1 MSEHADGPVAIDPRF
16 YDAVLFDL
24 DGVLTDT
31 ASVHFAAWKAVF
43 DAYLASRDTEDGHEL
58 NPFTEA
64 DYRRFV
70 DGKPREDGIR
80 DFLASHG
87 ISLPQGDVS
96 DDGDDT
102 IQGLGNRKQRLYG
115 ELLARGISGFDSS
128 VAFVHQLRSADIRT
142 AVYSSSRN
150 CANVLRAAGL
160 DELFPIRVDGVLA
173 EQLGLAGK
181 PDPAM
186 LKEAA
191 DRLGVRSDRCVVV
204 DDAVSGVEACRAG
217 GFGLVVGV
225 ARTGFAQELLAAGAD
240 VVVGDLAE
248 MAVQVTGRR
257 ISTLPDA
264 LASFGLL
271 GGVTVPRRPALFID
285 FDSALPHVVRELG
298 VSALTPRAT
307 RALEALSA
315 LCPVTIL
322 SSYDLADLQSSI
334 GVPGLWYYGS
344 DGLEFCA
351 PDHSHHQHDAA
362 VATIPLLE
370 SAAAMLENRLEGI
383 PGIRLEHRRFAIVIH
398 YGTAPAK
405 QTADINIA
413 VHAAARQHHLRITQ
427 GHNAVE
433 LHPDVDW
440 RECKMLHRILEMA
453 GDGIPLLPIYI
464 GSDWSDE
471 LAFDAI
477 EHDGVSIILRNNG
490 DGDRRT
496 SAQFSVENAER
507 VVDFLEHMSDQLAA
521 AGRSE
526 ADGWSITFDD
536 YQPRYERLREVLCGI
551 GNGYLGSRCCAPEA
565 TAGDFHY
572 PGTYVAGLYNRLADD
587 VAGTVIDNESIV
599 NLPNWLPLTF
609 RIDDGQWFD
618 IDRVEVLTYRQSID
632 LRHAESIREIRFRDA
647 AGRTTSVQQ
656 RRFASMHDPHVCALQ
671 TTVTAEDWSGTIEFR
686 SAVDASV
693 NNAGVERYRDLA
705 GGHLAVSTAQ
715 DLSDGCVL
723 VETQT
728 VQSRIPVAV
737 AARTTV
743 RQGNQRVG
751 SGYRYFEADGC
762 AGHTVTVEL
771 TAGQSVIVEK
781 VALIFTGRDHAV
793 CEPGNEARRR
803 LDGVH
808 RYDELCSAHRI
819 AWGQLWESF
828 NLHLVAEAAELR
840 IHRLHILHLLQ
851 TASVHTAD
859 LDAGV
864 PARGLHGEAY
874 RGHIFWDELFIIP
887 VLNLRTPAVSR
898 ALLKYRYR
906 RLPEARRAAAA
917 SGYAG
922 AMFPWQSGSDGREE
936 SQQMHLNP
944 LSGRWN
950 PDPSR
955 HAHHVGI
962 AVAFTVWQY
971 YQVTGDLKYLIDYG
985 AEMLLEIARFW
996 VSRASFDVYRGRYQI
1011 RGVIGPD
1018 EFHTGYPGR
1027 PYEGIDNNAYTNVM
1041 AVWVIARALESLDM
1055 LPLRD
1060 RLDLLD
1066 RLNLRGP
1073 ELAQWDDITRRMFVP
1088 FHDGVISQ
1096 FEGYEL
1102 LRELDWSA
1110 YRKRYNDIRR
1120 LDRILEAEHDSA
1132 DHYQVSKQADV
1143 LMLFYLLSA
1152 DELRQLL
1159 ARLGYRLPPE
1169 AIPKTVDYYFNR
1181 TSHGSTLSAVV
1192 HAWVLARGNRDQ
1204 ATSCFAQVLK
1214 SDIADAPGGTTS
1226 EGVHLAAM
1234 AGSVDLLQRCFSGLE
1249 TRCDRLVLGPMW
1261 PETAGTLGF
1270 SIWYRGHRLHLRIH
1284 GRTAEVTAD
1293 PSDTAPI
1300 DVECRGCI
1308 QSLAAGSTIRIC

>member
-1 MSEHADGPVAIDPRF
+1 MSEHADGPVTIDPRF

-43 DAYLASRDTEDGHEL
+43 DAYLAGRGTEDSHEL
-58 NPFTEA
+58 SPFTEV

-80 DFLASHG
+80 DFLASRG

-102 IQGLGNRKQRLYG
+102 IRGLGNRKQRLFG
-115 ELLARGISGFDSS
+115 ELLARGVSGFDSS
-128 VAFVHQLRSADIRT
+128 VAFVRQLRSANIRT

-150 CANVLRAAGL
+150 CADVLRAAGL
-160 DELFPIRVDGVLA
+160 DELFPVRVDGVVA

-181 PDPAM
+181 PDPAV
-186 LKEAA
+186 LKETA
-191 DRLGVRSDRCVVV
+191 DRLGVRPDRCVVV
-204 DDAVSGVEACRAG
+204 DDAVSGVTAGRAG

-225 ARTGFAQELLAAGAD
+225 ARTGFEQELLAAGAD
-240 VVVGDLAE
+240 VVVGDMAE
-248 MAVQVTGRR
+248 VTVQVSGHR
-257 ISTLPDA
+257 ISALPDA

-271 GGVTVPRRPALFID
+271 GGVAVARRPVLFID
-285 FDSALPHVVRELG
+285 VDCALPRVADELG
-298 VSALTPRAT
+298 ATTLAPRGSHVLKRLA
-307 RALEALSA
+307 A
-315 LCPVTIL
+315 LCPVTVVT
-322 SSYDLADLQSSI
+322 SRDLADIQSSI
-334 GVPGLWYYGS
+334 EVPGLWYCGS
-344 DGLEFCA
+344 DGFEFSA
-351 PDHSHHQHDAA
+351 PDLSSHQHEAA
-362 VATIPLLE
+362 AATIPQLE
-370 SAAAMLENRLEGI
+370 SAAAMLENRLGDI

-398 YGTAPAK
+398 HGTASAEHIG
-405 QTADINIA
+405 DVNIA
-413 VHAAARQHHLRITQ
+413 AHAAARQHHLRVT
-427 GHNAVE
+427 HDYNSVE

-440 RECKMLHRILEMA
+440 DQCRTLHRIVEMA
-453 GDGIPLLPIYI
+453 ADGAALLPIYI
-464 GSDWSDE
+464 GSDRSDE
-471 LAFDAI
+471 LAFSAI
-477 EHDGVSIILRNNG
+477 EHDGVSIILRDNE
-490 DGDRRT
+490 DGDRCT
-496 SAQFSVENAER
+496 CAQFSVENAEG
-507 VVDFLEHMSDQLAA
+507 VVEFLGQLADQLAA
-521 AGRSE
+521 ARRSE
-526 ADGWSITFDD
+526 SDCWSITFDD
-536 YQPRYERLREVLCGI
+536 YDPRCERLREVLCGI
-551 GNGYLGSRCCAPEA
+551 GNGYLGSRSCAPEA
-565 TAGDFHY
+565 GAGEFHY
-572 PGTYVAGLYNRLADD
+572 PGTYVAGIYNRLSDD
-587 VAGTVIDNESIV
+587 VAGTSIDNESIV

-609 RIDDGQWFD
+609 RIDGGQWFD
-618 IDRVEVLTYRQSID
+618 VDCVEVLTYRQSMDI
-632 LRHAESIREIRFRDA
+632 RQAESIREIRFCDP
-647 AGRTTSVQQ
+647 AGHTISVQQ

-686 SAVDASV
+686 SAVDAAVS
-693 NNAGVERYRDLA
+693 NAGVERYRDLSA
-705 GGHLAVSTAQ
+705 NHLATATAK

-737 AARTTV
+737 AVRTTM
-743 RQGNQRVG
+743 RRGDQRVG
-751 SGYRYFEADGC
+751 SGYRYFDADGC

-771 TAGQSVIVEK
+771 ATGQSVTVEK
-781 VALIFTGRDHAV
+781 IALIFTGRDHAL
-793 CEPGNEARRR
+793 CEPGDDARRR
-803 LDGVH
+803 LDGVQ
-808 RYDELCSAHRI
+808 RYDELFSAHRI
-819 AWGQLWESF
+819 AWDQLWESF
-828 NLHLVAEAAELR
+828 SLHLVAEAADLR
-840 IHRLHILHLLQ
+840 ILRLHILHLLQ
-851 TASVHTAD
+851 TVSVHTAD

-864 PARGLHGEAY
+864 PARGLYGEAY
-874 RGHIFWDELFIIP
+874 RGHIFWDDLFIIP

-906 RLPEARRAAAA
+906 RLPEARRAAVA

-955 HAHHVGI
+955 HAHHIGI
-962 AVAFTVWQY
+962 AVAYSIWQY
-971 YQVTGDLKYLIDYG
+971 YQVTGDMKYLIDYG

-996 VSRASFDVYRGRYQI
+996 VSRADFDEQRDRYLI
-1011 RGVIGPD
+1011 KGVIGPD

-1041 AVWVIARALESLDM
+1041 AVWVIARALESLDV

-1066 RLNLRGP
+1066 RLDLRGS
-1073 ELAQWDDITRRMFVP
+1073 ELAQWDDVTQRMFVP

-1110 YRKRYNDIRR
+1110 YHKRYKDIRR

-1132 DHYQVSKQADV
+1132 NHYQVSKQADV

-1169 AIPKTVDYYFNR
+1169 AIPKNVDYYLNR

-1192 HAWVLARGNRDQ
+1192 HSWVLTRGNRDQ
-1204 ATSCFAQVLK
+1204 AMAYFTQVLK
-1214 SDIADAPGGTTS
+1214 SDVADAPGGATS
-1226 EGVHLAAM
+1226 EGIHLAAM

-1249 TRCDRLVLGPMW
+1249 TRCDRLVLGPLW

-1293 PSDTAPI
+1293 PSDAAPI
-1300 DVECRGCI
+1300 DVECRGRI
-1308 QSLAAGSTIRIC
+1308 QQLAAGSTIHIC